1 VKPRQYQIDGLAD
14 IRAALTGVPAKSHRP
29 RVGHSGR
36 ARRVVYVL
44 PTGGGKTF
52 VYAQIAQGASLKGKK
67 ILILE
72 HRKELIKQAG
82 VALARIGVHH
92 EVIAPPEKIQYCRT
106 AQLKEASVSLVAHGA
121 SVAVASIQTLARRM
135 AWLDEFKPDIVITDE
150 CFPAGTSIDG
160 TPIQELKC
168 GDMVRCMDHA
178 SGKVVTKPIMRLFK
192 STPSAMCR
200 VIFDDGSRIDCT
212 PGHPFWIENKGE
224 YIDAARLR
232 KGDKVITLQELRET
246 RGDRDKIS
254 ARPAARSWGVG
265 SLFARV
271 RESIFQPRIL
281 GSNGE
286 NKPKI
291 CVRQNDRA
299 QSYEKTG
306 EQEKGIGHTEAHRAQ
321 AENPGRQWSRAYGGA
336 IAAIFRAA
344 AVRVLGADGVRVFSR
359 AREILWLSFALQNR
373 HGDPAA
379 QNSDRGRWIFARGDR
394 AQAAGRKKRGAA
406 IGKRVV
412 SIEIHK
418 PGGDGEFE
426 RMLPDGNVY
435 NIEVDEHHNYFA
447 NGVLVHNCHHAIA
460 GTWQRVMAATTE
472 AVHIGVTATPCRT
485 NGQGLREV
493 FEVLVLGPSMAD
505 LIDDG
510 YLVPPKIYAPPIT
523 ADLDSVAIK
532 AGDYDAEAMADILDK
547 PTITG
552 SAVEHYAKH
561 CPGVPAIVFCCNR
574 RHAGHVAE
582 MFREAGWRFELID
595 GTMADAERDRLIT
608 GLGTG
613 AVQGLCSVDLISEGT
628 DIPRAEA
635 AFMLRRTMS
644 ESLYLQMTGRVLR
657 PVYAPGH
664 DLGTLEGRLQAIEGS
679 GKTHGLL
686 FDHVGNWVR
695 HGKPQ
700 DYREW
705 TLEGQKRRK
714 RAPTDE
720 PVETFAQCPACYHV
734 HDPAPVCPE
743 CGHVYQVDPRRGP
756 RLIDG
761 ELQEVAY
768 SPEELSRRER
778 AEQILREAKAKS
790 RDRII
795 QEARAEKTR
804 LREELWSLVR
814 QHARGPTHE
823 EIMRM
828 KPKELRAWIE
838 EFGDEVFM
846 GRVSA

>member
-1 VKPRQYQIDGLAD
+1 MGVDVKPRQYQLDGLAD

-106 AQLKEASVSLVAHGA
+106 AQLKEAGVSLVAHGA

-135 AWLDEFKPDIVITDE
+135 AWLDEFAPDIVITDE
-150 CFPAGTSIDG
+150 
-160 TPIQELKC
+160 
-168 GDMVRCMDHA
+168 
-178 SGKVVTKPIMRLFK
+178 
-192 STPSAMCR
+192 
-200 VIFDDGSRIDCT
+200 
-212 PGHPFWIENKGE
+212 
-224 YIDAARLR
+224 
-232 KGDKVITLQELRET
+232 
-246 RGDRDKIS
+246 
-254 ARPAARSWGVG
+254 
-265 SLFARV
+265 
-271 RESIFQPRIL
+271 
-281 GSNGE
+281 
-286 NKPKI
+286 
-291 CVRQNDRA
+291 
-299 QSYEKTG
+299 
-306 EQEKGIGHTEAHRAQ
+306 
-321 AENPGRQWSRAYGGA
+321 
-336 IAAIFRAA
+336 
-344 AVRVLGADGVRVFSR
+344 
-359 AREILWLSFALQNR
+359 
-373 HGDPAA
+373 
-379 QNSDRGRWIFARGDR
+379 
-394 AQAAGRKKRGAA
+394 
-406 IGKRVV
+406 
-412 SIEIHK
+412 
-418 PGGDGEFE
+418 
-426 RMLPDGNVY
+426 
-435 NIEVDEHHNYFA
+435 
-447 NGVLVHNCHHAIA
+447 CHHAIA

-523 ADLDSVAIK
+523 ADLDAVAIK

-582 MFREAGWRFELID
+582 IFREAGWRFELID

-664 DLGTLEGRLQAIEGS
+664 DMGTLEGRLQAIEGS

-700 DYREW
+700 DHREW

-734 HDPAPVCPE
+734 HDPAPMCPE

-756 RLIDG
+756 RLIEG

-768 SPEELSRRER
+768 SPEEIARRER

-795 QEARAEKTR
+795 QEARAEKAR
-804 LREELWSLVR
+804 LRVELWSLVR

-828 KPKELRAWIE
+828 KPKELRMSIE

-846 GRVSA
+846 GRVGA

>member
-1 VKPRQYQIDGLAD
+1 
-14 IRAALTGVPAKSHRP
+14 
-29 RVGHSGR
+29 
-36 ARRVVYVL
+36 VVYVL

-82 VALARIGVHH
+82 VALARIEVRH
-92 EVIAPPEKIQYCRT
+92 EIVAPPEKIQYCRT
-106 AQLKEASVSLVAHGA
+106 AQLKEAGASLVSHGA

-135 AWLDEFKPDIVITDE
+135 GWLAEFAPDIVITDE
-150 CFPAGTSIDG
+150 CFPAGTMIDG
-160 TPIQELKC
+160 TPIEKLKC

-178 SGKVVTKPIMRLFK
+178 SGKAVTRPIMQLFK
-192 STPSAMCR
+192 SVPSAMCR
-200 VIFDDGSRIDCT
+200 INFDDKSKIDCT
-212 PGHPFWIENKGE
+212 PGHPFWVASKGK
-224 YIDAARLR
+224 YIHAAKLR
-232 KGDKVITLQELRET
+232 KGDKILTLQELRKAG
-246 RGDRDKIS
+246 GDFDEVS
-254 ARPAARSWGVG
+254 TRPAARPGRMG
-265 SLFARV
+265 ALFARV
-271 RESIFQPRIL
+271 RESVFEPRIVRR
-281 GSNGE
+281 NGKDKQE
-286 NKPKI
+286 I
-291 CVRQNDRA
+291 CVGQDDCA
-299 QSYEKTG
+299 QSYEESGKQG
-306 EQEKGIGHTEAHRAQ
+306 ENVGDFAKNRAQ
-321 AENPGRQWSRAYGGA
+321 AKSAGRQWARPVGGA
-336 IAAIFRAA
+336 IVAICRAA
-344 AVRVLGADGVRVFSR
+344 VVRIFGADRVRLFRR
-359 AREILWLSFALQNR
+359 AWKVRWLSDALQNR
-373 HGDPAA
+373 HC
-379 QNSDRGRWIFARGDR
+379 NSGSEDSNRGRRLFALR
-394 AQAAGRKKRGAA
+394 AGSSEAGRQKAGIAD
-406 IGKRVV
+406 GKRVV
-412 SIEIHK
+412 GIEIYK
-418 PGGDGEFE
+418 PGSGGEFE
-426 RMLPDGNVY
+426 RMLPDGYVY

-447 NGVLVHNCHHAIA
+447 DGVLVHNCHHSIA

-493 FEVLVLGPSMAD
+493 YEVLVLGPSMAD
-505 LIDDG
+505 LIADG

-532 AGDYDAEAMADILDK
+532 AGDYDAEAMAEILDK

-582 MFREAGWRFELID
+582 MFREAGWRFQQID
-595 GTMADAERDRLIT
+595 GTMPDAQRDSLIA

-664 DLGTLEGRLQAIEGS
+664 DLDTLEGRLQAIEGS

-700 DYREW
+700 DHRDW

-714 RAPTDE
+714 RTTTDE

-734 HDPAPVCPE
+734 HDPAPACPE
-743 CGHVYQVDPRRGP
+743 CGHLYQVDPRRGP

-768 SPEELSRRER
+768 SPEEIARRER
-778 AEQILREAKAKS
+778 SEQILREAKSRS

-804 LREELWSLVR
+804 LRVELWALAR

-828 KPKELRAWIE
+828 KPKELRASIE
-838 EFGDEVFM
+838 GFGEELFM
-846 GRVSA
+846 GRVG